1 MYEKYLQYEHPKENM
16 SIARS
21 VQGLSLQE
29 GVVHE
34 CRKTNCFYWMES
46 HIMGDKGKCN
56 KYQKVLDIIN
66 KMMEEK
72 YDA

>member
-1 MYEKYLQYEHPKENM
+1 
-16 SIARS
+16 
-21 VQGLSLQE
+21 
-29 GVVHE
+29 
-34 CRKTNCFYWMES
+34 MES

-72 YDA
+72 YDAQEAKCILGYRKGNTYAAAAKNNKREETRSE